1 MKIKKDDIWSAVIVT
16 LIIGYFIVMSF
27 LVK

>member
-1 MKIKKDDIWSAVIVT
+1 MKIKKDDIWSAVIVI
-16 LIIGYFIVMSF
+16 LIVGYFIVMSF

>member
-1 MKIKKDDIWSAVIVT
+1 MKIKKDDIWSVVIVI
-16 LIIGYFIVMSF
+16 LIVGYFIVMSF